1 MKSYFTHLSF
11 LSLVGICALTVGC
24 SGGDKPALAPVEGT
38 LTKEGVP
45 FVNATLEF
53 HPQTHGGVS
62 YGQTDETGKFKLH
75 YTTGEPGAAI
85 GKHEVLVFGGH
96 EKGKASTSSSALA
109 GNPDE
114 GAAPTL
120 IGDPDAGK
128 KKRSGGGGA
137 PAGPVKIMADVGDS
151 DNQLS
156 LTIPS

>member
-1 MKSYFTHLSF
+1 MKQQLQHLCF
-11 LSLVGICALTVGC
+11 LSLVGISALTAGC
-24 SGGDKPALAPVEGT
+24 SGSDKPALAPVEGT
-38 LTKEGVP
+38 LTKDGVP

-62 YGQTDETGKFKLH
+62 YGQTDETGQFKLH

-96 EKGKASTSSSALA
+96 EKGKTSASSSALA

-114 GAAPTL
+114 GDAPTL

-128 KKRSGGGGA
+128 KKRSGRGGA